1 MQNPQNAK
9 SDSVDLQT
17 RKSFY
22 EKPQQFIV
30 DSHKS
35 NIPDY

>member
-1 MQNPQNAK
+1 MQNPQNAN
-9 SDSVDLQT
+9 SVSVDLQT
-17 RKSFY
+17 RKGFY